1 VIKMLYTLGDFAS
14 NLESELRS
22 NKGLRDSNIQSDEA
36 LELLNELLPRNMMV
50 KKIFV
55 EKEDTES
62 ILDVKKR

>member
-1 VIKMLYTLGDFAS
+1 MLYTLGDFAS